1 MRGNWAILV
10 LLGWTS
16 GEAWAVQT
24 PLVERTL
31 TVSDGIFTKDLTFG
45 LDPCATDGLDACVGE
60 AGLPPFPP
68 LGAFD
73 VRWIGYDIGIDLDL
87 GSFTDVRFG
96 DDQTP
101 AGVLHELSLQLGL
114 GTEWTLSWNLPN
126 GTTGLLTDPFGG
138 VVLSEMLFGQGSL
151 KITNTALNRLF
162 LFAAYGPPYPLFS
175 PTLEV
180 SLASGGIQALTLEA
194 GAAHAGDP
202 YLLLGSVSGTTPG
215 TPVGGTVLPLNWDGY
230 SFATLT
236 LANQAPFLG
245 TFGLLDASGSA
256 KAHLDLPAG
265 MDPFLAGVT
274 IQHAFLASG
283 AAGVFASNPLPL
295 TLVP

>member
-1 MRGNWAILV
+1 MRAICAILV
-10 LLGWTS
+10 LLTWAG
-16 GEAWAVQT
+16 GEAGALQT

-31 TVSDGIFTKDLTFG
+31 TVTDGVFTTDLTFG

-60 AGLPPFPP
+60 AGLPPYPP

-73 VRWIGYDIGIDLDL
+73 VRWIGIDIGIDLDL

-96 DDQTP
+96 DDQTVT
-101 AGVLHELSLQLGL
+101 GVLHELSLQLGL
-114 GTEWTLSWNLPN
+114 GTEWTISWDLPN
-126 GTTGLLTDPFGG
+126 GTTALLTDPFGG
-138 VVLSEMLFGQGSL
+138 VVLSEVLFGQGSL

-162 LFAAYGPPYPLFS
+162 LFAAYGAPYPLFS

-180 SLASGGIQALTLEA
+180 SLSTGGTQSLKLDA

-215 TPVGGTVLPLNWDGY
+215 TVVGGTILPLNWDGY
-230 SFATLT
+230 SLATLT

-245 TFGLLDASGSA
+245 TFGLLDAAGTA
-256 KAHLDLPAG
+256 QAQLALPPGLDPY
-265 MDPFLAGVT
+265 LAGVT
-274 IQHAFLASG
+274 IQHAFLATG